1 MTERG
6 AGQAGL
12 EARVNERIALWR
24 QFCSFHGT
32 AATVVNLV
40 DPARH
45 PIELGAGLALP
56 ELR

>member
-1 MTERG
+1 
-6 AGQAGL
+6 
-12 EARVNERIALWR
+12 
-24 QFCSFHGT
+24 
-32 AATVVNLV
+32 VVNLV